1 MRKTWDAAN
10 NRIILDH
17 AEPAAPAPAVP
28 DRNSFRV
35 DYAPLDPRE
44 ALGWFMLRMLGPGFG
59 YAAWLLIA
67 AALGVINR
75 GDATAQ
81 AANMT
86 LTGGLFGG
94 LILYAGYVAHDLWTQ
109 TRDYHAAAYNRM
121 LPTEP
126 DVRMVAPPTF
136 AAPALTPT
144 DRKFAKLCYL
154 LWRAHPEGQGDATII
169 RSTEQ
174 KRLYVEVTGDV
185 IDQGEQ
191 IRLQKEL
198 KAMGL
203 LVGGK
208 GQKWGIAPE
217 WANRP
222 LDATLAAL
230 QDLFQERDWRY
241 ENVG

>member
-1 MRKTWDAAN
+1 MKQTWDQQN

-17 AEPAAPAPAVP
+17 ADAAPAPAVP

-44 ALGWFMLRMLGPGFG
+44 ALGWFVLRMLGPGFG
-59 YAAWLLIA
+59 YAAWLLA
-67 AALGVINR
+67 AAILGVVNR
-75 GDATAQ
+75 GDNVAQ
-81 AANMT
+81 AATLT

-136 AAPALTPT
+136 AAPSLSPT
-144 DRKFAKLCYL
+144 ERKFAKFCYL

-169 RSTEQ
+169 RSNEQ
-174 KRLYVEVTGDV
+174 KWLQVEITGDK
-185 IDQGEQ
+185 IDQAEQ

-198 KAMGL
+198 AAMQF

-208 GQKWGIAPE
+208 GQKWEIDPR
-217 WANRP
+217 WASRP
-222 LDATLAAL
+222 LDQALTAL
-230 QDLFQERDWRY
+230 QDLFQERDWSK